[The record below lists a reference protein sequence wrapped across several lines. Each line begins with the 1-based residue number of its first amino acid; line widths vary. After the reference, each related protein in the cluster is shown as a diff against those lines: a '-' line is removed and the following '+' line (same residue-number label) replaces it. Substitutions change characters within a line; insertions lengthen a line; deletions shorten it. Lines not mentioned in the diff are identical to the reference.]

1 MTFAPGALVRT
12 RGREWVVLP
21 ESSDELLILRP
32 LGGTDEE
39 VAGVY
44 LPLEIVEPAHFGL
57 PDSSEIGDYRS
68 CNLLREAVRIGFR
81 NSAGPFRS
89 FGKLSVQPRSYQ
101 LVPLLMALK
110 LDPVRM
116 LIADDVGIGKTIEAL
131 LIVREM
137 LDSGDIHRFTVLCPS
152 HLAEQWQSELS
163 EKFNIEAALVL
174 PGTVRKLESRCSYGE
189 SVFDRYPVTVVSVD
203 YIKSERHRNDFKRAC
218 PEMVIVDEAHGCAS
232 GGVGQRGRHQ
242 RHTLIKDLSSDSS
255 RHMILVTATP
265 HSGKEEAF
273 RSLLKFLRPD
283 FSELPEVLTG
293 KENERH
299 RRELAKHFVQRT
311 RGDII
316 QYLDE
321 RTFFPE
327 RLEKEESYHL
337 HPDYKKFFNRVLTY
351 TRESVTSRQKDHRYR
366 VRYWSA
372 LALLRALAS
381 SPAAAAATLR
391 TRAGVVDTEN
401 VEEADEIGRRTVLD
415 MDLEAGDEALDVI
428 PGSEID
434 EFADDPTR
442 ERRRL
447 LEFARDAEKLAGKK
461 DLKLQKAAEL
471 VKSLIRDDF
480 KPIIFCRFINTAEYV
495 ASQLKDL
502 LPNKVEVACVTG
514 HLPPT
519 EREERVKLLA
529 ESDPRVLVCTDCL
542 SEGINLQDWFDAVLH
557 YDLSWNPMRH
567 EQRSGR
573 VDRFGQRSETVN
585 VVTYY
590 GADNV
595 IDVKVLEVLLRK
607 HRTIRSTLGISV
619 PVPARTNEIIEAL
632 VESLLSSQG
641 DGDQM
646 VIGGFEEYMARA
658 GNELFQD
665 WEEASEREKRSR
677 TIFAQETIKPEI
689 VDTQLRKVRASL
701 GSQEDTKQFFVEA
714 IQSLDGRLTG
724 DDPCTVRLEESPR
737 ALRDNLGCPESFRAT
752 FEFPPKD
759 GVDYLSRTHPY
770 VENLASFVLDSALD
784 PTPETR
790 ARRCGAIRTRGVS
803 TRTTLLLLR
812 FRYHLR
818 QDDVRGS
825 RTFLAEDSQL
835 MAFEG
840 EPSNPQW
847 LSQEDAEKLI
857 HLKPDDNTPPDQAR
871 HFVQLVLDQFKI
883 LNTSI
888 EARARKRAEK
898 LLEAHRE
905 VRSAARM
912 QNVQYEVEPKLPA
925 DLIGVYVYLPV
936 GGSS

>member
-1 MTFAPGALVRT
+1 MNFAPGALVEV

-39 VAGVY
+39 IAGVY
-44 LPLEIVEPAHFGL
+44 LPLETVESADFKH
-57 PDSSEIGDYRS
+57 PDPSEIGDYRS

-89 FGKLSVQPRSYQ
+89 FGKLAVQPRSYQ
-101 LVPLLMALK
+101 LVPLLMSLK
-110 LDPVRM
+110 LDPVRL

-137 LDSGDIHRFTVLCPS
+137 LDSGDIRRFTVLTPA
-152 HLAEQWQSELS
+152 HLAEQWQSELY
-163 EKFNIEAALVL
+163 EKFNIESALVL
-174 PGTVRKLESRCSYGE
+174 PSTVRKLESHCSYGQ
-189 SVFDRYPVTVVSVD
+189 SVFDKHPVTVVSID

-218 PEMVIVDEAHGCAS
+218 PDMVIVDEAHGCAW
-232 GGVGQRGRHQ
+232 GGAGQRGRHQ
-242 RHTLIKDLSSDSS
+242 RHALIKDLASDSS
-255 RHMILVTATP
+255 RHMIFVTATP

-273 RSLLKFLRPD
+273 RSLLTFLKPD
-283 FSELPEVLTG
+283 FRELPEVLTG

-321 RTFFPE
+321 RTIFPE
-327 RLEKEESYHL
+327 RKEKEESYLL
-337 HPDYKKFFNRVLTY
+337 HPDYKKFFNRVLSY
-351 TRESVTSRQKDHRYR
+351 TRESVTSKQNDHRYR

-372 LALLRALAS
+372 LALLRTLAS

-401 VEEADEIGRRTVLD
+401 MDEADEIGRRTVLD

-428 PGSEID
+428 PGSDID
-434 EFADDPTR
+434 KFADDPTR
-442 ERRRL
+442 EHRKL
-447 LEFARDAEKLAGKK
+447 LEFAREAEKLAGEK
-461 DLKLQKAAEL
+461 DLKLQKAAKL
-471 VKSLIRDDF
+471 VKVLIKDNF

-514 HLPPT
+514 ILPPA
-519 EREERVKLLA
+519 EREERVRHLA

-542 SEGINLQDWFDAVLH
+542 SEGINLQDCFDAVLH

-573 VDRFGQRSETVN
+573 VDRFGQRSKTVN

-607 HRTIRSTLGISV
+607 HRAIRSSLGISV

-646 VIGGFEEYMARA
+646 VLGGFEDYLARA
-658 GNELFQD
+658 GNELFRD
-665 WEEASEREKRSR
+665 WEAASEREKRSR
-677 TIFAQETIKPEI
+677 TMFAQETIKPEI
-689 VDTQLRKVRASL
+689 VDAQLRKARASL
-701 GSQEDTKQFFVEA
+701 GSQDDTKKFFLEA
-714 IQSLDGRLTG
+714 VQSLDGRLTG
-724 DDPCTVRLEESPR
+724 NDPFTVRLEESPR

-759 GVDYLSRTHPY
+759 DVNYLSRTHPY

-790 ARRCGAIRTRGVS
+790 ARRCGAIRTSGVS
-803 TRTTLLLLR
+803 MRTTLLLLR
-812 FRYHLR
+812 FRYHLK
-818 QDDVRGS
+818 QDDERGS

-840 EPSNPQW
+840 DPSNPKW
-847 LSQEDAEKLI
+847 LAKDKAEQLI
-857 HLKPDDNTPPDQAR
+857 RLKPDANTPPDQAKQ
-871 HFVQLVLDQFKI
+871 FVQLVLDQFQI
-883 LNTSI
+883 LSTSI
-888 EARARKRAEK
+888 EDRARRRAEE
-898 LLEAHRE
+898 LLEAHKE

-912 QNVQYEVEPKLPA
+912 KNVRYEVEPKLPA
-925 DLIGVYVYLPV
+925 DLIGVYVYLPA
-936 GGSS
+936 GGTS

>member
-1 MTFAPGALVRT
+1 MNFTPGALVKT

-44 LPLEIVEPAHFGL
+44 LHLETVEPAHFGL
-57 PDSSEIGDYRS
+57 PDPGEIGDYRS
-68 CNLLREAVRIGFR
+68 CHLLREAVRIGFR

-89 FGKLSVQPRSYQ
+89 FGKLAVQPRSYQ

-116 LIADDVGIGKTIEAL
+116 LIADDVGIGKTIETL

-137 LDSGDIHRFTVLCPS
+137 LDSGDIRRFTVLCPS

-163 EKFNIEAALVL
+163 EKFNLDAALVL

-189 SVFDRYPVTVVSVD
+189 SVFDRYPFTVVSVD

-218 PEMVIVDEAHGCAS
+218 PEMVIVDEAHGCAW
-232 GGVGQRGRHQ
+232 GGAGHRGRHQ
-242 RHTLIKDLSSDSS
+242 RHALIKDLSSDTG

-273 RSLLKFLRPD
+273 RSLLTFLRPD

-293 KENERH
+293 KENEQH
-299 RRELAKHFVQRT
+299 RRELARHFVQRT
-311 RGDII
+311 RGDIV

-321 RTFFPE
+321 RTLFPE

-337 HPDYKKFFNRVLTY
+337 HPDYKQFFNRVLAY
-351 TRESVTSRQKDHRYR
+351 TRESVTSRHQDHRYR

-428 PGSEID
+428 PGSDID
-434 EFADDPTR
+434 KFADDPTR
-442 ERRRL
+442 ERRKL
-447 LEFARDAEKLAGKK
+447 LEFARDAERLTGQK
-461 DLKLQKAAEL
+461 DLKLQKTAEL
-471 VKSLIRDDF
+471 VKDLLKEGF

-495 ASQLKDL
+495 ASQLNDL
-502 LPNKVEVACVTG
+502 LPNKVEIACVTG
-514 HLPPT
+514 LLPPA
-519 EREERVKLLA
+519 EREERVRQLA
-529 ESDPRVLVCTDCL
+529 DSDPRVLVCTDCL
-542 SEGINLQDWFDAVLH
+542 SEGINLQDWFNAVLH

-573 VDRFGQRSETVN
+573 VDRFGQRSGTVN
-585 VVTYY
+585 IVTYY

-607 HRTIRSTLGISV
+607 HRTIRSSLGISV

-632 VESLLSSQG
+632 VESLLSNQG
-641 DGDQM
+641 QGDQM
-646 VIGGFEEYMARA
+646 ILGGFEEYMARA
-658 GNELFQD
+658 GNDLFRD

-677 TIFAQETIKPEI
+677 TMFAQETIKPDV
-689 VDTQLRKVRASL
+689 VDAQLRKARASL
-701 GSQEDTKQFFVEA
+701 GSQEDTRTFFIQAVETFN
-714 IQSLDGRLTG
+714 GRLTG
-724 DDPCTVRLEESPR
+724 NDPYSVNLQETSR
-737 ALRDNLGCPESFRAT
+737 ALRDNLGCPETFRAG

-759 GVDYLSRTHPY
+759 DVVYLSRTHPF

-784 PTPETR
+784 PVPGTK
-790 ARRCGAIRTRGVS
+790 ARRCGAIRTNGVA
-803 TRTTLLLLR
+803 TRTTLLLIR
-812 FRYHLR
+812 FRYHLT
-818 QDDVRGS
+818 QDDTSGS

-840 EPSNPQW
+840 DPGNPRW
-847 LSQEDAEKLI
+847 LSTVDSEKLI
-857 HLKPDDNTPPDQAR
+857 HLKPDANIPTDQAR
-871 HFVQLVLDQFKI
+871 HFVQLVLDRYDA
-883 LNTSI
+883 LRGPI
-888 EARARKRAEK
+888 EEQAGQRAGQ
-898 LLEAHRE
+898 LLEMHQE

-912 QNVQYEVEPKLPA
+912 SKVRYTVEPKLPV
-925 DLIGVYVYLPV
+925 DVIGVYVYLPA
-936 GGSS
+936 GGAQ